1 MCFDSNVCLN
11 SDNSRLSNF
20 SLSPIQVYC
29 LFVTLMFLRLL
40 WLTCCLLVKENDSQ
54 KPFQTWCIQT
64 LSQAWRFVLC
74 ISIVCFGNGGH
85 VMDSLTYSVKMCK
98 MGSFLLINNDEP
110 IFLCVKEKRMKES
123 LRVDFFIMKTS
134 LV

>member
-1 MCFDSNVCLN
+1 
-11 SDNSRLSNF
+11 
-20 SLSPIQVYC
+20 
-29 LFVTLMFLRLL
+29 
-40 WLTCCLLVKENDSQ
+40 
-54 KPFQTWCIQT
+54 
-64 LSQAWRFVLC
+64 
-74 ISIVCFGNGGH
+74 
-85 VMDSLTYSVKMCK
+85 MDSLTYSVKMCK